1 MVLLAGSELQGLPTP
16 KSGKVRE
23 VYDLGDQLLIVS
35 TDRISA
41 FDVIMANGIPDKGRV
56 LNQMSLFWFEQL
68 ADVVPNHVLS
78 GTNDDLKAA
87 APECWQQL
95 SGRAMLARKASVI
108 PIECVV
114 RGYMSGSL
122 LKEYR
127 SLGGEVLGLRL
138 PDGLVDGS
146 QLTTP
151 IFTPATK
158 AEEGHDE
165 NISMKEAANL
175 VGVELAGML
184 ENVSLALYVRA
195 SEFAR
200 ARGLILADTK
210 FEFGL
215 CEDGLLWIDEALTPD
230 SSRYWDAALWKPG
243 GPQPSFDKQFVRDYL
258 ESIAWDKTPPGPE
271 LPADVVSK
279 TREKYLDAYRMITGR
294 ELLS

>member
-1 MVLLAGSELQGLPTP
+1 VLLAGSELQGLPTP

>member
-1 MVLLAGSELQGLPTP
+1 MLLAGSELQGLPTP